1 MLIYRIPIYNNITT
15 SSNIINNVYIIIY
28 IQLSRNSFTTS
39 INHVNNNETS
49 ASKIVPKIVDFSGVT
64 SDVKINSFD
73 RKTGNAKSN
82 EFSRAFNNGDIRF
95 NIVTPGGGAGWT
107 PTREVIQSL
116 ILQLLLEMIIMLFL
130 IVIILL
136 F

>member
-1 MLIYRIPIYNNITT
+1 MMQKN
-15 SSNIINNVYIIIY
+15 
-28 IQLSRNSFTTS
+28 
-39 INHVNNNETS
+39 
-49 ASKIVPKIVDFSGVT
+49 
-64 SDVKINSFD
+64 
-73 RKTGNAKSN
+73 N

>member
-39 INHVNNNETS
+39 INHVNNNEIS

-64 SDVKINSFD
+64 SVVKIDSFD
-73 RKTGNAKSN
+73 RKTDDAKK
-82 EFSRAFNNGDIRF
+82 
-95 NIVTPGGGAGWT
+95 
-107 PTREVIQSL
+107 
-116 ILQLLLEMIIMLFL
+116 
-130 IVIILL
+130 
-136 F
+136 